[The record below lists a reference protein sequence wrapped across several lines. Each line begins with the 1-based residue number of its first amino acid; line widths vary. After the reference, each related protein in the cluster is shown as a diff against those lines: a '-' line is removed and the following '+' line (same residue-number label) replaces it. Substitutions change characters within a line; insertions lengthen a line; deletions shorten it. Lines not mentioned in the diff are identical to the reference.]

1 MDDLISIIIPVYK
14 VELKY
19 FKKCISSILLQTY
32 KNLEIVVIIDNNE
45 KQLLEYLKKI
55 KDKRIKIK
63 KINNIGVSNARNIG
77 FSISKGKYICYID
90 ADDYVNENY
99 AKFLYE
105 NLIENNSD
113 IAMCSC
119 YIENGNKLKKNYYF
133 NYNLNFNEKNKYLLI
148 YQIINKYPYAKRIKT
163 RIGSVWGKL
172 YKKDFLINNNI
183 YFNENLNKMED
194 SIYNLYCFMNSN
206 NMSYVLMPLYYYVKR
221 NNSVTNIYDEN
232 IQNSFEKFFDELF
245 KYNSLNDN
253 KYKNSINAR
262 IQVSIYSYLKLYI
275 NNKNNKLS
283 LIKKYHLLLD
293 ILQKDYYI
301 NAYKKINKKYLSINQ
316 YIFVKIIYV
325 IMKINILK

>member
-113 IAMCSC
+113 IAM
-119 YIENGNKLKKNYYF
+119 
-133 NYNLNFNEKNKYLLI
+133 
-148 YQIINKYPYAKRIKT
+148 
-163 RIGSVWGKL
+163 
-172 YKKDFLINNNI
+172 
-183 YFNENLNKMED
+183 
-194 SIYNLYCFMNSN
+194 
-206 NMSYVLMPLYYYVKR
+206 
-221 NNSVTNIYDEN
+221 
-232 IQNSFEKFFDELF
+232 
-245 KYNSLNDN
+245 
-253 KYKNSINAR
+253 
-262 IQVSIYSYLKLYI
+262 
-275 NNKNNKLS
+275 
-283 LIKKYHLLLD
+283 
-293 ILQKDYYI
+293 
-301 NAYKKINKKYLSINQ
+301 
-316 YIFVKIIYV
+316 
-325 IMKINILK
+325 